1 MAKKSDPLNI
11 PANLPFEEAVAELE
25 SILQTMESGQQPLE
39 ASLAAY
45 RRGALLLRHCQQQ
58 LADAEERLRVL
69 EGEELKPLALN
80 PENGE
85 KSA

>member
-1 MAKKSDPLNI
+1 LAKKSDPLNI

-25 SILQTMESGQQPLE
+25 SLLQAMESGQQPLE

-69 EGEELKPLALN
+69 EGEELKPLTLDA
-80 PENGE
+80 E
-85 KSA
+85 KGA